1 MTLPRG
7 DGISVMEEE
16 QRKQFKKVIS
26 ETINKAALLGCK
38 IPSVTTDQ
46 EPVTVKGAITTVSGQ
61 YEEDEYRG

>member
-38 IPSVTTDQ
+38 TI
-46 EPVTVKGAITTVSGQ
+46 VSLTLLAS
-61 YEEDEYRG
+61 D